1 MPFGLTNAPS
11 TFQRAM
17 NNIFQDK
24 LYKFVLVYWDDIII
38 YSKTCDDH
46 LINLRKV
53 YELLLCAGRR
63 LNRTKCAFFK
73 NKIDYFGYI
82 VSKDRI
88 ASNTKKLE
96 SITTYPEPN
105 YKKEVGSFLGLASY

>member
-1 MPFGLTNAPS
+1 
-11 TFQRAM
+11 
-17 NNIFQDK
+17 
-24 LYKFVLVYWDDIII
+24 
-38 YSKTCDDH
+38 
-46 LINLRKV
+46 
-53 YELLLCAGRR
+53 

>member
-24 LYKFVLVYWDDIII
+24 LSKFVLVYWDDIII
-38 YSKTCDDH
+38 SSKTFDDH

-53 YELLLCAGRR
+53 FELLLCAGIR
-63 LNRTKCAFFK
+63 LKCAFFK
-73 NKIDYFGYI
+73 NKVDYFGYI
-82 VSKDRI
+82 LSKDGI
-88 ASNTKKLE
+88 ASNTKKIE

-105 YKKEVGSFLGLASY
+105 YKKELGSFLGLARN